1 MSGGKA
7 AVAKAAPAQPRRGTS
22 RRSLVRWL
30 LLVLGVAAMTGA
42 GYLVA
47 ALYLFPAPLLPN
59 EREVPR
65 VIGLDERA
73 ATADIGRLGLEAA
86 VAGREPHPTADPG
99 EVIWQDPVA
108 GVAIPRGSRVTLV
121 LSDGPPWVAI
131 PDVHGFD
138 EALARRL
145 LAAAGLGV
153 DAVDSVLVKDV
164 PAGVVAG
171 TLPAAGESLRVGRP
185 VTLQLAR

>member
-1 MSGGKA
+1 MAGS
-7 AVAKAAPAQPRRGTS
+7 
-22 RRSLVRWL
+22 
-30 LLVLGVAAMTGA
+30 

-65 VIGLDERA
+65 I
-73 ATADIGRLGLEAA
+73 LGLSESAAREDLDRQGLETA
-86 VAGREPHPTADPG
+86 VAAREPHPTADVD

-108 GVAIPRGSRVTLV
+108 GVAVPRGTRVSLV
-121 LSDGPPWVAI
+121 LSDGPPRVAV

-138 EALARRL
+138 ELMARRL

-153 DAVDSVLVKDV
+153 DGVDTVLLKDV
-164 PAGVVAG
+164 PPGIAAG
-171 TLPAAGESLRVGRP
+171 TQPAAGESLRVGRG